1 MTRHESDLTAAE
13 WELIEPLIPRQ
24 GRLGRP
30 RERDLRE
37 VFNAVQ
43 YQLAT
48 GCQWRALPNCFPPQG
63 RTLRVSTVQN
73 HFYSWR
79 DTGVFDR
86 MMDPK
91 SPLVALRVAS
101 KAIAGRPRTDKTR
114 RVRFGRFRFGSGADG
129 GCHRQP
135 ERQDDRPEAP
145 TKPFLYPPRGDP
157 AVLEWWSS
165 WL

>member
-1 MTRHESDLTAAE
+1 MAWNRTTREQYKREAVRYESDLTAAE

-73 HFYSWR
+73 YFYSWR

-91 SPLVALRVAS
+91 SPSFVILELLARAPTVAKLFADGGYAGP
-101 KAIAGRPRTDKTR
+101 KLAGRSKKLGLSDLLEIVVKPKGETR
-114 RVRFGRFRFGSGADG
+114 RVR
-129 GCHRQP
+129 
-135 ERQDDRPEAP
+135 
-145 TKPFLYPPRGDP
+145 L
-157 AVLEWWSS
+157 
-165 WL
+165 